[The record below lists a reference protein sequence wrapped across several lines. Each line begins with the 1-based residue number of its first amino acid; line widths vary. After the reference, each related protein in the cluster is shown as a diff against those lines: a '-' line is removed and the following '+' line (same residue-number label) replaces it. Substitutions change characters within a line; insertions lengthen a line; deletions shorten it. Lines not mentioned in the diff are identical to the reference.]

1 METATSVDVRVPS
14 PGSRRLQLAP
24 QATAS
29 RQRQRWDRVHSHR
42 PIASL
47 DRDHRQTQTHALGEV
62 AGRGVDPH
70 PAVRPVERDQ
80 QLAQRLGP
88 VLHEQAGHAATP
100 DHRVRGV
107 AHQEASDSRTMLPA
121 EYQEVRLPLLR
132 EAADLDAWQ
141 AERDAEL
148 NGHRAPRPQL
158 GVHPPLKPL
167 EGRRRTV
174 GADDTPHRGAEQ
186 RQRFERDHPHHGD
199 TSECP
204 FGEVQPGSHGGSSGL
219 GLVGGDDNVA
229 NQHGSLLVYE
239 AG

>member
-1 METATSVDVRVPS
+1 
-14 PGSRRLQLAP
+14 
-24 QATAS
+24 
-29 RQRQRWDRVHSHR
+29 
-42 PIASL
+42 
-47 DRDHRQTQTHALGEV
+47 
-62 AGRGVDPH
+62 
-70 PAVRPVERDQ
+70 
-80 QLAQRLGP
+80 
-88 VLHEQAGHAATP
+88 
-100 DHRVRGV
+100 
-107 AHQEASDSRTMLPA
+107 MLPA

-186 RQRFERDHPHHGD
+186 RQRSERDHPYHGD

-204 FGEVQPGSHGGSSGL
+204 FGEVQPCSHGGSSGL

-229 NQHGSLLVYE
+229 KPHGSGLVDA
-239 AG
+239 AGSRTPREGFVLAPGYPRQAPTARGGLRGPPGGVCRGVSGM